1 MKNSVEYVLEL
12 EFKKKKKTKVDKIN
26 RRKMSQSLVGKI
38 CLLI

>member
-12 EFKKKKKTKVDKIN
+12 ELKKKKTKVDKIN